1 MDATATVEV
10 TNIPYAITKDSAERE
25 FAALALG
32 VAMISVS
39 IPPRA
44 GKARVEVQDQ
54 NAAAEF
60 VRAVSGKRIGGRNVR
75 AELVRTAANNQAFVQ
90 SAAVRRWGWQD
101 SSAEPRA
108 KQDQRNDDD
117 MTRIFDTLP
126 HGPLRDSLVSY
137 VARETASGDL
147 VLKEIYLAQGR
158 TCELV
163 FSQRFGGPDVRRSNE
178 LTDEDHLKDFMQ
190 LFQGLPD
197 DVRRTGINDT
207 LHRISRSVH
216 AIQKKVVAIT
226 ARVGRMCL
234 AFAFAFACLAFCARR
249 AYRYDRFNRRLAA
262 DLAAC
267 LARRLAYDGLFSASL
282 PLIHLR
288 SSLCLLSTG
297 TMQGGVLPMLCN
309 SNELNFQVNDSRV

>member
-10 TNIPYAITKDSAERE
+10 TNIPYALTKDSAERE

-234 AFAFAFACLAFCARR
+234 AFAFAFACLA
-249 AYRYDRFNRRLAA
+249 
-262 DLAAC
+262 
-267 LARRLAYDGLFSASL
+267 L
-282 PLIHLR
+282 P
-288 SSLCLLSTG
+288 CLLRA
-297 TMQGGVLPMLCN
+297 
-309 SNELNFQVNDSRV
+309 SRVSI